1 MRIEAWLQRLVSPP
15 SSSVVSCLPLRQ
27 MLILA
32 RSRYQ
37 PFSRPLI
44 HSRTLR
50 PTRTLHLIPLRSR
63 TLHPRLTPSPP
74 GSRMLLDGG
83 MTWATAALCI
93 ARCARLAA
101 VPTALMPVATWS
113 PVGMV
118 LTVRGNITA
127 PRVHRREAGF
137 RWGVPG
143 TTWIRKPASCVRVG
157 RRSVTPGTSWMPWG
171 PWRLAG

>member
-1 MRIEAWLQRLVSPP
+1 MRIEVRLQRLVLLP
-15 SSSVVSCLPLRQ
+15 SLSVVSCLPLQQ

-44 HSRTLR
+44 RSRTLH

-63 TLHPRLTPSPP
+63 TLHPRLAPSPP
-74 GSRMLLDGG
+74 GSRTLLDGG
-83 MTWATAALCI
+83 MTWVMAALCI

-101 VPTALMPVATWS
+101 VPTALMPMATWS

-118 LTVRGNITA
+118 LTVRGSITA
-127 PRVHRREAGF
+127 PRVRRRAAGC

-143 TTWIRKPASCVRVG
+143 TTWIRKLASCVRVG
-157 RRSVTPGTSWMPWG
+157 RTSVAPGTSWMPRG
-171 PWRLAG
+171 PWRPAG